1 MKLNEWTEANNIKPR
16 ALAAMLGLTYAA
28 AHRYINGKRLP
39 EPDVMKRIAEIT
51 ANSVTPND
59 FILTQNPKPIPQPRR
74 KR

>member
-1 MKLNEWTEANNIKPR
+1 MKLNEWTSSNNVKPR
-16 ALAAMLGLTYAA
+16 QLAAMLGLTYAA

-59 FILTQNPKPIPQPRR
+59 FILTSNEPRPTKPRR
-74 KR
+74 K